1 MAFPYLATD
10 RIKRLRWGASWRL
23 DKTQNDLQKL
33 PPMVCVAKQKGAM
46 RLTSLD
52 ISAQSHRLREGQGV
66 TEARAICP
74 DLDIIPS
81 DDAADLAFLNAL
93 ADWADRY
100 TPLIGIDAPFGKPQ
114 GLFLDITGCAHLFG
128 GEAEM
133 LKDIISRFD
142 KMGIYAQGSIAPT
155 PGLAWGL
162 ARQYEYYDHITE
174 NAIMN
179 WDNLDARFRQFP
191 MAALRLPLDMLLALD
206 RVGLK
211 KVKDIIS
218 APRKPLMRRFGPLLL
233 KRLDQALGREEE
245 PVSPRLPVSDLS
257 VERRLAEPIGRQE
270 DIETCIEQ
278 LSNSLRVDLEKRG
291 QAGQEFMLLL
301 FRMDGIVRRI
311 IIGLSAPSRD
321 AKRIRALFSQKLA
334 AIYDE
339 TDAGAGF
346 ETIRLCVIQAV
357 DKSDVQESFVNGSN
371 VQTNMHQLA
380 DQITAR
386 LGKDSVVKPVFHQ
399 SFIPERAASFAPI
412 IEHKEHHEAILQNNH
427 DERPIR
433 LFSNPEPVTAIA
445 EVPEGPPIRF
455 KWRRSQY
462 QVARAEGPERIGA
475 EWWIDGESAQTRD
488 YYRVED
494 KSGRR
499 FWIFRQGLYERE
511 THLSDGLLPKW
522 FMHGLF
528 A

>member
-1 MAFPYLATD
+1 
-10 RIKRLRWGASWRL
+10 
-23 DKTQNDLQKL
+23 
-33 PPMVCVAKQKGAM
+33 MVCVAKQKGAM
-46 RLTSLD
+46 RLASLD

-133 LKDIISRFD
+133 LNDIVSRFD
-142 KMGIYAQGSIAPT
+142 KLGVYAQGSIAPT

-162 ARQYEYYDHITE
+162 ARQCAPSDHAADHV

-179 WDNLDARFRQFP
+179 WNNFETRFRQFP
-191 MAALRLPLDMLLALD
+191 MAALRLPLDMLLALE

-211 KVKDIIS
+211 KVKDIIL

-233 KRLDQALGREEE
+233 KRLDQALGQEEE
-245 PVSPRLPVSDLS
+245 PVSPHLPVSDLS

-278 LSNSLRVDLEKRG
+278 LSNSLRHDLEKRG

-301 FRMDGIVRRI
+301 FRMDGVVRKI
-311 IIGLSAPSRD
+311 MIGLSAPSRD

-339 TDAGAGF
+339 SDAGTGF

-357 DKSDVQESFVNGSN
+357 IKSNVQDSFVNGNN

-386 LGKDSVVKPVFHQ
+386 LGKTSVVKPVFHQ
-399 SFIPERAASFAPI
+399 SFIPERAASFVPI
-412 IEHKEHHEAILQNNH
+412 IEHKELDDPMMKNNVY
-427 DERPIR
+427 ERPIR

-462 QVARAEGPERIGA
+462 QVARAEGPERIAA

-488 YYRVED
+488 YYRLED

-511 THLSDGLLPKW
+511 THLSQGLLPRW

>member
-1 MAFPYLATD
+1 
-10 RIKRLRWGASWRL
+10 
-23 DKTQNDLQKL
+23 
-33 PPMVCVAKQKGAM
+33 M
-46 RLTSLD
+46 RLAALD
-52 ISAQSHRLREGQGV
+52 MTAQAHKLREGQGV

-74 DLDIIPS
+74 DLDIIAS

-100 TPLIGIDAPFGKPQ
+100 TPLIGLDAPFGKPQ

-142 KMGIYAQGSIAPT
+142 QMGIYAQGSIAPT

-162 ARQYEYYDHITE
+162 AREMAREFSSQYALHDHKAET
-174 NAIMN
+174 AIMN
-179 WDNLDARFRQFP
+179 WDNFEARFRQFP

-211 KVKDIIS
+211 KIKDILS

-233 KRLDQALGREEE
+233 KRLDQALGQEEE

-278 LSNSLRVDLEKRG
+278 LSNTLRSDLEKRG
-291 QAGQEFMLLL
+291 QAGQEFMLML
-301 FRMDGIVRRI
+301 FRMDGVVRKI
-311 IIGLSAPSRD
+311 MIGLSAPSRD

-339 TDAGAGF
+339 SDAGMGF
-346 ETIRLCVIQAV
+346 ETIRLSVLQAV
-357 DKSDVQESFVNGSN
+357 LKSDVQDSFVDGRN
-371 VQTNMHQLA
+371 VQTSMHQLA

-386 LGKDSVVKPVFHQ
+386 LGEDSVVKPVFHQ
-399 SFIPERAASFAPI
+399 SFIPERAASFMPVTRHFKHDDQIA
-412 IEHKEHHEAILQNNH
+412 QNQYH
-427 DERPIR
+427 DRPIR

-475 EWWIDGESAQTRD
+475 EWWVDGESAQTRD

-511 THLSDGLLPKW
+511 THLSQGLLPKW